1 MLRLRCSTCDC
12 WLPVFQL
19 STLCPICYKIRTIV
33 KAYSAEKILS
43 KLEDEFLIV
52 DDMPPLFKAS
62 ERTLESIK
70 EEREEDD
77 KKHEDHLQTSVNEY
91 ENKEACIQQLK
102 EKVKNLKKKN

>member
-1 MLRLRCSTCDC
+1 MINVRCELCND
-12 WLPVFQL
+12 WLSLFQI
-19 STLCPICYKIRTIV
+19 SKLCGTCYKIRAIV
-33 KAYSAEKILS
+33 KCYTAEKILN

-77 KKHEDHLQTSVNEY
+77 KKHEEQLQTSVSEY
-91 ENKEACIQQLK
+91 SNKEACIQQLK
-102 EKVKNLKKKN
+102 EKVKTLKKKN